1 MRAILFDFGGT
12 LDYPRHWLD
21 RLLTHYLVAGV
32 ILTRDE
38 LDRAFDAATQTAYR
52 AAPALRQY
60 GLAQLVFYLVGLQL
74 ENLRRNGTGR
84 VKAAVDKAAVGG
96 SDELAKRISNA
107 FLQEAVRGMAE
118 SRDVLASM
126 RERYKIGVVSNFYG
140 NLDLVLAEAGLGEH
154 VDMIADSSRLDIF
167 KPDAGIYQAA
177 LTGLG
182 VSPGEAA
189 MVGDSLDKD
198 CAPAKRLGL
207 TTVWLRHRE
216 AAQVK
221 DVEGVADFTIAGLA
235 ELKTLKW
242 PD

>member
-21 RLLTHYLVAGV
+21 RLLTHYLAAGV

-52 AAPALRQY
+52 AAPELREY
-60 GLAQLVFYLVGLQL
+60 GLAELVFYLVGLQL
-74 ENLRRNGTGR
+74 ENLRRNGTER
-84 VKAAVDKAAVGG
+84 VKAVVEEAAVGG
-96 SDELAKRISNA
+96 FAELATRISDA
-107 FLQEAVRGMAE
+107 FLPESLRGMAE
-118 SRDVLASM
+118 SRQVLASL

-140 NLDLVLAEAGLGEH
+140 NLERVLAEAGLGEY
-154 VDMIADSSRLDIF
+154 VDMIADSSRLSIF
-167 KPDAGIYQAA
+167 KPDAGIYRAA
-177 LTGLG
+177 LSGLG

-207 TTVWLRHRE
+207 TTVWLQHRD
-216 AAQVK
+216 AARIK

-242 PD
+242 PN